1 MRRVEVG
8 WKDSGNGPSRFWA
21 RQPRSPPLVACFP
34 VQDST
39 EFTVLLRGVSRRRT
53 MTAATVAFM
62 IGHDDDIVL
71 NPSVGNPRRRDAPP
85 RSSKWA
91 GLQSDVAI
99 VSAVQKFY
107 PSLVIITLA
116 TVEELRATNASM
128 VVIISYKTQPSF
140 AWYSTFFETLNG
152 LEARGTI
159 VYPSCNFKQ
168 LISSK
173 ANYVRVLQANA
184 LPLCPTEILER
195 AECLDDSGALSVER
209 VERCLGAALRRLQL
223 LPSPPAPQT
232 ADDAAAIAPSLMY
245 LVSKPSNADGGF
257 GVAFWE
263 AAGPAAR
270 TAGITSGGG
279 TENTSV
285 QHDLG
290 PGSACCYAGAANET
304 MDDGRGPA
312 TAPLVGSL
320 QLRTLLSNGC
330 DLPLPP
336 SLTAAA
342 PAAAA
347 EPPSSKRQR
356 RSEDDGAGAAEDSS
370 SRGGAFFDYLRAVGF
385 VGSRPHVLLQ
395 PLVPQLAQHYEIKL
409 YFLQRSPFYASL
421 TYGKSQLLARVVRP
435 STHSRLFE
443 YLQPLIAE
451 SQRALDALPP
461 DGPHDPK
468 ILMRVDWGTGEPLLA
483 ASSPTERGPKTAA
496 RFGSTRRS
504 SRRRAHLLHRSV
516 SCSVASRSAR
526 TRRSWGPCATS
537 STRSR
542 STRATTSTGTTRP
555 TRPSSRSRAR
565 MASTS
570 RACSASWGEFKTKLQ
585 LFKGTRERSLSSGLR
600 TVLLCSCAPSAG
612 TYSNAPLAPAA
623 RRCYVFV
630 AAPIERCRV
639 Y

>member
-1 MRRVEVG
+1 
-8 WKDSGNGPSRFWA
+8 
-21 RQPRSPPLVACFP
+21 
-34 VQDST
+34 
-39 EFTVLLRGVSRRRT
+39 

-223 LPSPPAPQT
+223 LPSPSAPPT
-232 ADDAAAIAPSLMY
+232 ADDAPAIAPSPMY

-356 RSEDDGAGAAEDSS
+356 RSEDDGAGAAEDTS

-483 ASSPTERGPKTAA
+483 ASSTTERAEDSGAFRLDKSIVKKASSLAA
-496 RFGSTRRS
+496 PER
-504 SRRRAHLLHRSV
+504 
-516 SCSVASRSAR
+516 
-526 TRRSWGPCATS
+526 
-537 STRSR
+537 
-542 STRATTSTGTTRP
+542 
-555 TRPSSRSRAR
+555 
-565 MASTS
+565 
-570 RACSASWGEFKTKLQ
+570 KLQ
-585 LFKGTRERSLSSGLR
+585 RSLAER
-600 TVLLCSCAPSAG
+600 TH
-612 TYSNAPLAPAA
+612 APLVGSLRHFINEIEIHPGYYVDWDDTPDETIEPLARAYGEYITRVLSELGRVQDEAA
-623 RRCYVFV
+623 AVQGD
-630 AAPIERCRV
+630 P
-639 Y
+639 